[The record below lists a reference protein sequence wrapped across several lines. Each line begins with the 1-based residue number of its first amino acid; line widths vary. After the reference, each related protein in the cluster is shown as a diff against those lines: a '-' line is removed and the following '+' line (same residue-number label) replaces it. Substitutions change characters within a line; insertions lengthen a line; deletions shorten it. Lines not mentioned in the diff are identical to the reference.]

1 MAIINYVTEIR
12 FGVGCATE
20 LGEICQRLGFRRP
33 LIVTDRGVVAA
44 GLIGQLLELN
54 PLPGHQVF

>member
-12 FGVGCATE
+12 FGVGCAAE

-33 LIVTDRGVVAA
+33 LIVTDRGVAAA
-44 GLIGQLLELN
+44 GLTG
-54 PLPGHQVF
+54 